1 MPSIIVC
8 ARAFAWLPAVFLS
21 LALFFSSFVSL
32 AHAGPGHDH
41 GSVVSTSSGTAS
53 PRVVITS
60 ELFQFVGVVEGDAL
74 VIYLDRNADNEPVVA
89 ATIEVSLNNEAI
101 KATFQPDGTYEVV
114 SSLLKQAG
122 QIEVLV
128 TIQDG
133 VVSDL
138 LVGSLVIPDNVAT
151 GPAASAAGDRIAAVV
166 ARFSSLLVLP
176 TAFAATAAMITG
188 LVGFGV
194 VLGTM
199 VTGARRAAVVV
210 FVISIILLASTAAMA
225 GAGHDHGPEP
235 SSAGNGNAPQ
245 RKADGSIFLPKATQR
260 LLEVRTLAVT
270 TQSVTPTVRFN
281 GRIIADPRRS
291 GVVQSTIAGRFM
303 APDDGVPPLGARVK
317 AGHPLGRIKPAFAS
331 IDSSQLSQTLAE
343 LDQQIGLYVQR
354 LKRQELMLQTNAVPQ
369 TQVEET
375 RFTLAGQINKR
386 KELIE
391 SLSREEQLVAPVD
404 GVIATTRA
412 VSGQVVAQTDRLF
425 EIVDASRPLVEALIF
440 DQSLVDKITDAEMSL
455 ADGIVVRLK
464 FQGRSRTLQQ
474 QYAVVHFEVLDAPD
488 SLSLGQPVSI
498 IARAGNP
505 VTGIVMPRA
514 ALAQA
519 PNGQNVVFEHKEP
532 ETFIPRAVRTEA
544 LDSQRV
550 LVVSGL
556 KDGDKIVIR
565 NAPLVNQVR

>member
-1 MPSIIVC
+1 
-8 ARAFAWLPAVFLS
+8 
-21 LALFFSSFVSL
+21 
-32 AHAGPGHDH
+32 
-41 GSVVSTSSGTAS
+41 
-53 PRVVITS
+53 
-60 ELFQFVGVVEGDAL
+60 
-74 VIYLDRNADNEPVVA
+74 
-89 ATIEVSLNNEAI
+89 
-101 KATFQPDGTYEVV
+101 
-114 SSLLKQAG
+114 
-122 QIEVLV
+122 
-128 TIQDG
+128 
-133 VVSDL
+133 
-138 LVGSLVIPDNVAT
+138 
-151 GPAASAAGDRIAAVV
+151 
-166 ARFSSLLVLP
+166 
-176 TAFAATAAMITG
+176 
-188 LVGFGV
+188 
-194 VLGTM
+194 
-199 VTGARRAAVVV
+199 
-210 FVISIILLASTAAMA
+210 
-225 GAGHDHGPEP
+225 
-235 SSAGNGNAPQ
+235 
-245 RKADGSIFLPKATQR
+245 
-260 LLEVRTLAVT
+260 
-270 TQSVTPTVRFN
+270 
-281 GRIIADPRRS
+281 
-291 GVVQSTIAGRFM
+291 
-303 APDDGVPPLGARVK
+303 
-317 AGHPLGRIKPAFAS
+317 
-331 IDSSQLSQTLAE
+331 
-343 LDQQIGLYVQR
+343 
-354 LKRQELMLQTNAVPQ
+354 MLQTNAVPQ

-519 PNGQNVVFEHKEP
+519 PNGQTVVFEHKEP